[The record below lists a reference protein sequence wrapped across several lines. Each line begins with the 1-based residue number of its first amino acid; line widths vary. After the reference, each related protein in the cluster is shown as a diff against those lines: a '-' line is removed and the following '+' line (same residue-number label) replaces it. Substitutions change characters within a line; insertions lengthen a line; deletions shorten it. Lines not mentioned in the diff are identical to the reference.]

1 MSDLI
6 LDTNVL
12 GEFFEQYFDV
22 SLGNRG
28 CGTFVAGDFLSV
40 NAAREI
46 NRIVMSFQRHD
57 DIAAGIVVI
66 SSFAFV
72 ELFRKWDQITN
83 GRIDLNRLRGFLKQ
97 PPVWVNIAPLD
108 ESLAPFF
115 IQVPISV
122 FTDNGFK
129 SIEWTDCVHV
139 ATALARG
146 DGHVIATTDSIMR
159 QMNLTSRVKCI

>member
-46 NRIVMSFQRHD
+46 NRMI
-57 DIAAGIVVI
+57 
-66 SSFAFV
+66 
-72 ELFRKWDQITN
+72 L
-83 GRIDLNRLRGFLKQ
+83 LRVL
-97 PPVWVNIAPLD
+97 
-108 ESLAPFF
+108 
-115 IQVPISV
+115 
-122 FTDNGFK
+122 
-129 SIEWTDCVHV
+129 
-139 ATALARG
+139 
-146 DGHVIATTDSIMR
+146 
-159 QMNLTSRVKCI
+159 